1 MSAHHPCVP
10 AVGTSGDDVDTVD
23 SSPELLD
30 RRSPRGRLML
40 AALTLGSGVAI
51 LDGSVVNI
59 ALRDIGQDLD
69 ASLAQLQW
77 VVNGYLLALASLVL
91 VGGALGDRQ
100 GRRRVYLAGM
110 AWFLVASLLC
120 ALAQSA
126 EQLVAAR
133 VLQGVGAALLTPG
146 ALALIQAS
154 YRPEDRAAA
163 IGTWAGFS
171 GVAAAL
177 GPLVGG
183 WLVDTTTWRWVFA
196 INVPLGLAVLVM
208 AARSA
213 PESRDLEECG
223 KPFDYAGSALTVAA
237 LAALTFVLTAEG
249 STPAALVALGWGVAL
264 ASSVAFVVVEGRT
277 PNPLVPLSLFRS
289 RVFSAA
295 NGMTL
300 LVYGALGSVMLFI
313 VLQLQAAGWSALEA
327 GLSALPITIVLMLLS
342 SRAAALSARI
352 GPRIPMTVGPLVCA
366 AGVLLLLPVGEGSGW
381 LDVLPG
387 MVVFSLGLALLVSPL
402 TAAVLAAAPDRY
414 AGVASGVS
422 NAVARAGSLLAVA
435 ALPALVGLTGDDYLD
450 PDAMTAGYRTAM
462 LVCAG
467 LLAAGSAV
475 SWFGLGRPT
484 ARSAVA
490 R

>member
-1 MSAHHPCVP
+1 MDNP
-10 AVGTSGDDVDTVD
+10 
-23 SSPELLD
+23 PEFVE
-30 RRSPRGRLML
+30 RRSPRGRMML
-40 AALTLGSGVAI
+40 AAVTLGSGIAI
-51 LDGSVVNI
+51 LDGTVVNV
-59 ALRDIGQDLD
+59 ALRSIGADLD

-91 VGGALGDRQ
+91 VGGALGDRM

-120 ALAQSA
+120 ALAQSP

-146 ALALIQAS
+146 SLALIQAS
-154 YRPEDRAAA
+154 FRPEDRAAA

-171 GVAAAL
+171 GVAAAV

-208 AARSA
+208 AARAA

-223 KPFDYAGSALTVAA
+223 TPFDYAGAALTVTA
-237 LAALTFVLTAEG
+237 LATVTFVLTAEG
-249 STPAALVALGWGVAL
+249 STPTALLALGWAVAL
-264 ASSVAFVVVEGRT
+264 ASSVAFIIVENRSD
-277 PNPLVPLSLFRS
+277 NPLVPLSLFRS
-289 RVFSAA
+289 PVFSAA

-300 LVYGALGSVMLFI
+300 LVYGALGSVTLFV
-313 VLQLQAAGWSALEA
+313 VLHLQAAGWSALEA
-327 GLSALPITIVLMLLS
+327 GLSALPITIALMLLS
-342 SRAAALSARI
+342 SRAASLSARV

-366 AGVLLLLPVGEGSGW
+366 AGALLLLPIGAGSGW
-381 LDVLPG
+381 LAVLPG
-387 MVVFSLGLALLVSPL
+387 MVVFALGLALLVSPL
-402 TAAVLAAAPDRY
+402 TATVLAAAPDRY

-450 PDAMTAGYRTAM
+450 EGAMAAGYRTAM

-467 LLAAGSAV
+467 LLAAGSVV
-475 SWFGLGRPT
+475 SWFGLGRVSRERTP
-484 ARSAVA
+484 AR
-490 R
+490 

>member
-1 MSAHHPCVP
+1 
-10 AVGTSGDDVDTVD
+10 
-23 SSPELLD
+23 
-30 RRSPRGRLML
+30 ML

-51 LDGSVVNI
+51 LDGSVVNV
-59 ALRDIGQDLD
+59 ALRSIGEDLD

-223 KPFDYAGSALTVAA
+223 KPFDY
-237 LAALTFVLTAEG
+237 
-249 STPAALVALGWGVAL
+249 
-264 ASSVAFVVVEGRT
+264 
-277 PNPLVPLSLFRS
+277 
-289 RVFSAA
+289 
-295 NGMTL
+295 
-300 LVYGALGSVMLFI
+300 
-313 VLQLQAAGWSALEA
+313 
-327 GLSALPITIVLMLLS
+327 
-342 SRAAALSARI
+342 
-352 GPRIPMTVGPLVCA
+352 
-366 AGVLLLLPVGEGSGW
+366 
-381 LDVLPG
+381 
-387 MVVFSLGLALLVSPL
+387 
-402 TAAVLAAAPDRY
+402 
-414 AGVASGVS
+414 
-422 NAVARAGSLLAVA
+422 
-435 ALPALVGLTGDDYLD
+435 
-450 PDAMTAGYRTAM
+450 
-462 LVCAG
+462 
-467 LLAAGSAV
+467 
-475 SWFGLGRPT
+475 
-484 ARSAVA
+484 
-490 R
+490 